1 MTGQVPEIYDR
12 VGPVLQ
18 SGPVANAIIAAIK
31 DLNQDVMVVDR
42 GAYVR
47 VLVPRCCVVAR
58 SAIENHLGR
67 SFRFP
72 GELEMVMSAFKGL
85 LQQRRMPTEYEIVTS
100 KLLCYTGEGF
110 TGKRFELDVPL
121 LDWYKRFQQ
130 DSPLTCTSWE
140 KFRDPRE
147 TTYTKYT
154 EIQRDKEIF
163 VDGILEEIEVSGYD
177 GQFSPR
183 WLHVL
188 SRVVAPLRYPGH
200 GLQMLASYI
209 GQMAPSGRIVITA
222 TLQAGDEMRRV
233 QRIAYRV
240 RQLQQLYRGFATD
253 SKVRWQTDM
262 LWQPLRIA
270 IERLLICYDWAES
283 FVGLNLVLKPLMDEV
298 FMNHLS
304 DLALREGDY
313 LLGQIFYSLNE
324 DCRWHR
330 EWSQA
335 LTRMV
340 IEENSHNS
348 GTIQGWIEKWH
359 PVAARAL
366 QAFAPLFEGKLEDA
380 QMPPLEGV
388 TQKLDK
394 FYRGYLSGMGLRPS
408 VPKADAETLSS

>member
-1 MTGQVPEIYDR
+1 MAVCAGPNFPLNGPFSVAESIMPEQKTYW
-12 VGPVLQ
+12 
-18 SGPVANAIIAAIK
+18 
-31 DLNQDVMVVDR
+31 
-42 GAYVR
+42 
-47 VLVPRCCVVAR
+47 
-58 SAIENHLGR
+58 HLL
-67 SFRFP
+67 P
-72 GELEMVMSAFKGL
+72 
-85 LQQRRMPTEYEIVTS
+85 QRRMPTEYEIVTS

-163 VDGILEEIEVSGYD
+163 VDGILEEIELSGYD
-177 GQFSPR
+177 GRLSPG
-183 WLHVL
+183 WLQVL
-188 SRVVAPLRYPGH
+188 SRVIAPLRYPGH
-200 GLQMLASYI
+200 GLQMLASYV

-240 RQLQQLYRGFATD
+240 RQLQLLYPGFASD
-253 SKVRWQTDM
+253 SRARWQADI

-270 IERLLICYDWAES
+270 IEKLLICFDWAEA
-283 FVGLNLVLKPLMDEV
+283 FVGLNLVLKPLIDEL

-313 LLGQIFYSLNE
+313 LLGQVFYSLNE

-340 IEENSHNS
+340 IEDNSQNI

-380 QMPPLEGV
+380 HMPPLEGV
-388 TQKLDK
+388 SQKIDK
-394 FYRGYLSGMGLRPS
+394 YYRDYLSSMGLQPS
-408 VPKADAETLSS
+408 ASGTLLS

>member
-1 MTGQVPEIYDR
+1 MAQQKTYW
-12 VGPVLQ
+12 
-18 SGPVANAIIAAIK
+18 
-31 DLNQDVMVVDR
+31 
-42 GAYVR
+42 
-47 VLVPRCCVVAR
+47 
-58 SAIENHLGR
+58 H
-67 SFRFP
+67 
-72 GELEMVMSAFKGL
+72 L

-130 DSPLTCTSWE
+130 DSPLNCTSWE
-140 KFRDPRE
+140 NFRDPRE

-163 VDGILEEIEVSGYD
+163 VDGILEEIDSSGYD
-177 GQFSPR
+177 GRLSPC

-200 GLQMLASYI
+200 GLQMLASYV

-240 RQLQQLYRGFATD
+240 RQLQHVYSGFASD
-253 SKVRWQTDM
+253 SKARWQTDP

-270 IERLLICYDWAES
+270 IEKLLICYDWGES
-283 FVGLNLVLKPLMDEV
+283 FVGLNLVLKPLIDEI

-304 DLALREGDY
+304 NLALREGDH
-313 LLGQIFYSLNE
+313 LLGQVFYSLNE

-330 EWSQA
+330 EWTQA
-335 LTRMV
+335 LIRMV
-340 IEENSHNS
+340 IEDNSQNR
-348 GTIQGWIEKWH
+348 GTIQAWIEKWH
-359 PVAARAL
+359 PVATRAL
-366 QAFAPLFEGKLEDA
+366 QAFVPLFEGQLEDA
-380 QMPPLEGV
+380 HMPPLEGV
-388 TQKLDK
+388 RQKIGKYYKD
-394 FYRGYLSGMGLRPS
+394 YLSSMELQPS
-408 VPKADAETLSS
+408 TSGTKLL

>member
-1 MTGQVPEIYDR
+1 MAQQKTYW
-12 VGPVLQ
+12 
-18 SGPVANAIIAAIK
+18 
-31 DLNQDVMVVDR
+31 
-42 GAYVR
+42 
-47 VLVPRCCVVAR
+47 
-58 SAIENHLGR
+58 H
-67 SFRFP
+67 
-72 GELEMVMSAFKGL
+72 L

-130 DSPLTCTSWE
+130 ESPLTCTSWE
-140 KFRDPRE
+140 NFRDPRE

-163 VDGILEEIEVSGYD
+163 IDGILEEIEVSGYD
-177 GQFSPR
+177 GQFSPL

-200 GLQMLASYI
+200 GLQMVASYI

-222 TLQAGDEMRRV
+222 ALQAADEMRRV

-240 RQLQQLYRGFATD
+240 RQLQRLYRGFATD
-253 SKVRWQTDM
+253 SKARWQTDG

-270 IERLLICYDWAES
+270 IEKLLICYDWAES

-304 DLALREGDY
+304 DVALREGDY
-313 LLGQIFYSLNE
+313 LLGQVFYSLNE

-340 IEENSHNS
+340 IEDNSHNS
-348 GTIQGWIEKWH
+348 STIQGWIEKWH

-366 QAFAPLFEGKLEDA
+366 QAFAPLFEGKLEYA

-388 TQKLDK
+388 THKLDK
-394 FYRGYLSGMGLRPS
+394 FYRRYLSDMGLQPS
-408 VPKADAETLSS
+408 ISATVLS